1 MQEGSKCPKTG
12 IEPYFSK
19 KKIHFFLLLGRKRV
33 RDSVFGW
40 FFLTNKNTT
49 KTPCIF
55 RGFTRVACK
64 TVGGIDSVGCR
75 FVFDEGVLSPLL
87 SHFQV
92 DLLRFCVYKT
102 R

>member
-1 MQEGSKCPKTG
+1 MPEKWYQTPFFE
-12 IEPYFSK
+12 

-40 FFLTNKNTT
+40 FFLTNKNTFN
-49 KTPCIF
+49 TPRIF
-55 RGFTRVACK
+55 RGFRHIARK
-64 TVGGIDSVGCR
+64 SIGGHDSVGCR